1 MAVLADLTGRI
12 FGRLTVMSEYSA
24 RTTSGKVRWECACRC
39 GRIITT
45 VSGDLNSGNTQ
56 SCGCLK
62 IEMIQQ
68 IGLGRVTHGMKGT
81 PEYSSWRAMKNRCY
95 RQSNNNYK
103 DYGGRGITV
112 CDRWLN
118 SFEAF
123 YEDMGPR
130 PSLKYSIERRENNG
144 NYEKS
149 NCYWAT
155 DTEQANNKR
164 NNILY
169 EYGDE
174 KLTLSEISVK
184 TGISYDALYQR
195 INKAG
200 LSIAQAAVKR

>member
-1 MAVLADLTGRI
+1 
-12 FGRLTVMSEYSA
+12 
-24 RTTSGKVRWECACRC
+24 
-39 GRIITT
+39 
-45 VSGDLNSGNTQ
+45 
-56 SCGCLK
+56 
-62 IEMIQQ
+62 
-68 IGLGRVTHGMKGT
+68 
-81 PEYSSWRAMKNRCY
+81 
-95 RQSNNNYK
+95 
-103 DYGGRGITV
+103 
-112 CDRWLN
+112 
-118 SFEAF
+118 
-123 YEDMGPR
+123 MGPR